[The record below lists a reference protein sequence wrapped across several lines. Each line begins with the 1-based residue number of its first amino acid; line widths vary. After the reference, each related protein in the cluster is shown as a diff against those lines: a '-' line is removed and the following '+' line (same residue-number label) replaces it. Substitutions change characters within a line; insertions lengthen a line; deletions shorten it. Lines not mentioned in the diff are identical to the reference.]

1 MNTGFTLTIDWL
13 AFTLPDSSPHESS
26 AILESDWTK
35 DKGGFSGYPRSWS
48 WRAGRGG
55 VGRLGTGASRNPREV
70 HVDLSGGI
78 VSTWASDKI
87 RRVLAWIKLKQGHVT
102 RIDCA
107 LDDRSMLVPLATVRD
122 AVQKGQCVTR
132 AKSMQVIESGLI
144 HEDAKTG
151 ETLYFGSP
159 RSQTLLR
166 IYDKRLELQSQE
178 RADASEYGIRWELE
192 LKQDRADVCA
202 SCLAVIEEEDWKE
215 FVVGLLRSYIDFRD
229 TTRDEEEE
237 YRYRSPLLPW
247 YAELTEGFRKG
258 RLVVEKE
265 EPGLPRVKAWIS
277 ESVAPMLA
285 VICASPNGEAWL
297 QREIVDAVDRW
308 KERHRKLLK
317 TPKKKRSPSSA
328 GGHAGAPSTGG
339 QGVSSDSP

>member
-1 MNTGFTLTIDWL
+1 
-13 AFTLPDSSPHESS
+13 
-26 AILESDWTK
+26 
-35 DKGGFSGYPRSWS
+35 
-48 WRAGRGG
+48 
-55 VGRLGTGASRNPREV
+55 
-70 HVDLSGGI
+70 
-78 VSTWASDKI
+78 
-87 RRVLAWIKLKQGHVT
+87 
-102 RIDCA
+102 
-107 LDDRSMLVPLATVRD
+107 MLIPLATIRD

-144 HEDAKTG
+144 HESAKTG

-178 RADASEYGIRWELE
+178 RADASEHGIRWELE
-192 LKQDRADVCA
+192 LKEERADMCA
-202 SCLAVIEEEDWKE
+202 SCLAVIDEDDWKE

-229 TTRDEEEE
+229 TTHDEEQE
-237 YRYRSPLLPW
+237 YRYRAPVLPW

-265 EPGLPRVKAWIS
+265 EAGLPRVKAWVS

-285 VICASPNGEAWL
+285 VICASPNGQAWL
-297 QREIVDAVDRW
+297 EREILQAVDRW

-317 TPKKKRSPSSA
+317 KPKKKPSRPSA
-328 GGHAGAPSTGG
+328 GGDAGAHLSGGVGEVGTRPPEST
-339 QGVSSDSP
+339 DAAHH